1 MKKMITTFMVI
12 FFITITS
19 IADADAGSIQ
29 RYSVEIGAQP
39 DGGILGKSL
48 GVLSNAGLGY
58 ALGSLHSSDAA
69 RSEALKYGR
78 QSFDFYNRVERHT
91 VVRQLRDGRLVV
103 VESNRAPLATGTGD
117 MRESHNRHPQHNFNH
132 CAGVP
137 PHLMNACLNPPSR
150 YNNPRGWRGRR

>member
-1 MKKMITTFMVI
+1 MKKTITAFMVI
-12 FFITITS
+12 FFIAITS
-19 IADADAGSIQ
+19 AADAGSIQ
-29 RYSVEIGAQP
+29 RYSVEIGPQP
-39 DGGILGKSL
+39 DGGVLGKSL
-48 GVLSNAGLGY
+48 SVLSNAGLGY
-58 ALGSLHSSDAA
+58 VLGSLHSSDAA
-69 RSEALKYGR
+69 GNEALKYGR

-103 VESNRAPLATGTGD
+103 VESNRAPLATGD
-117 MRESHNRHPQHNFNH
+117 MRESHNRHSPQHSFCR